1 MDKPSFNNWFTD
13 TNSVNSK
20 ESDKLSEKLYYNLN
34 TSNNFGLDKLKI
46 DLNEFNIP
54 QELLN
59 KILNYHI
66 SATVDEVTTKDPDG
80 AGAFDVFMSAISKHL
95 EKEFSQGRIVGADYS
110 NAYLAAMQMAL
121 QQAVDFVL
129 KKDQVFITTAT
140 SQLTA
145 INAAIE
151 TIKAKVSLVLA
162 QIQAYTAQTEYAN
175 KKLALA
181 TLHEQYINLTAQ
193 YDNLLKE
200 RERIEAQTAQIVAQ
214 TTQVPEQIKYIQ
226 AQTTQLATQTAQI
239 PEQTKYI
246 QAQTTQLTTQTAQ
259 IPEQTKHIQAQ
270 TAQLTAQTN
279 QIPEQTKHIQ
289 AQTAQVME
297 QMEATRGQTLGT
309 RTDGTIIAGSIG
321 ASVKHSEKQ
330 IEVMSAQIKLLGEQF
345 ETARA
350 QTLDVRSDNQ
360 PVKGQIGKQ
369 KDVASQQIIAFKQ
382 KAGID
387 AANIASNA
395 WITSKGMNDAVEA
408 PTAMQN
414 AALNNVVDQV
424 YANAG
429 LPTTGNHKNNL
440 NGSVPG

>member
-34 TSNNFGLDKLKI
+34 TSNNFGLDKLKV

-54 QELLN
+54 QELLD

-151 TIKAKVSLVLA
+151 IIKAKISLVLA
-162 QIQAYTAQTEYAN
+162 QIQVYTAQTEYAN

-200 RERIEAQTAQIVAQ
+200 RERIEAQTAQ
-214 TTQVPEQIKYIQ
+214 
-226 AQTTQLATQTAQI
+226 
-239 PEQTKYI
+239 
-246 QAQTTQLTTQTAQ
+246 
-259 IPEQTKHIQAQ
+259 
-270 TAQLTAQTN
+270 LTAQTS

>member
-34 TSNNFGLDKLKI
+34 TSNNFGLDKLKV

-80 AGAFDVFMSAISKHL
+80 TGAFDVFMFAISKHL
-95 EKEFSQGRIVGADYS
+95 EKEFSEGRIVGADY
-110 NAYLAAMQMAL
+110 ATTYIAAVQMAL
-121 QQAVDFVL
+121 QQAVEFVL

-151 TIKAKVSLVLA
+151 TIKAKASLVLT
-162 QIQAYTAQTEYAN
+162 QIQAYTAQTDYAN

-214 TTQVPEQIKYIQ
+214 TAQIE
-226 AQTTQLATQTAQI
+226 AQTAQV
-239 PEQTKYI
+239 
-246 QAQTTQLTTQTAQ
+246 
-259 IPEQTKHIQAQ
+259 PEQTKHIQAQ

-297 QMEATRGQTLGT
+297 QMETTRGQTLGT

-321 ASVKHSEKQ
+321 ASVKQSEKQ
-330 IEVMSAQIKLLGEQF
+330 IEVMSAQLKLLGEQF
-345 ETARA
+345 EAARA

-360 PVKGQIGKQ
+360 PIKGQIGKQ
-369 KDVASQQIIAFKQ
+369 KDVMSQQIIAFKQ
-382 KAGID
+382 KANID
-387 AANIASNA
+387 AANIAANA
-395 WITSKGMNDAVEA
+395 WTVTKGVDEATQTPESMNL
-408 PTAMQN
+408 N
-414 AALNNVVDQV
+414 ALNKIVDQV
-424 YANAG
+424 YANTN
-429 LPTTGNHKNNL
+429 LPTVLGSTNNL
-440 NGSVPG
+440 NGSTPS

>member
-34 TSNNFGLDKLKI
+34 TSNNFGLDKLKV

-54 QELLN
+54 QGLLD

-66 SATVDEVTTKDPDG
+66 SATVDEVTTKDPNG

-95 EKEFSQGRIVGADYS
+95 EKEFSEGRIVGADY
-110 NAYLAAMQMAL
+110 ATTYIAAVQMAL
-121 QQAVDFVL
+121 QQAVEFIL

-151 TIKAKVSLVLA
+151 TIKAKASLVLT
-162 QIQAYTAQTEYAN
+162 QIQAYTAQTDYAN

-214 TTQVPEQIKYIQ
+214 TAQV
-226 AQTTQLATQTAQI
+226 
-239 PEQTKYI
+239 
-246 QAQTTQLTTQTAQ
+246 
-259 IPEQTKHIQAQ
+259 PEQTKHIQAQ

-297 QMEATRGQTLGT
+297 QMETTRGQTLGT
-309 RTDGTIIAGSIG
+309 RTDGTTIAGSIG
-321 ASVKHSEKQ
+321 ASVKQSEKQ
-330 IEVMSAQIKLLGEQF
+330 IEVMSAQLKLLGEQY
-345 ETARA
+345 EAARA
-350 QTLDVRSDNQ
+350 QTLDMRSDNQ
-360 PVKGQIGKQ
+360 PIKGQIGKQ
-369 KDVASQQIIAFKQ
+369 KDVMSQQIIAFKQ
-382 KAGID
+382 KANID
-387 AANIASNA
+387 AANIAANA
-395 WITSKGMNDAVEA
+395 WTVTKGVDEATQTPESMNL
-408 PTAMQN
+408 N
-414 AALNNVVDQV
+414 ALNRIVDQV
-424 YANAG
+424 YANTN
-429 LPTTGNHKNNL
+429 LPTVLGSTNNL
-440 NGSVPG
+440 NGSTPS

>member
-34 TSNNFGLDKLKI
+34 TSNNFGLDKLKV

-54 QELLN
+54 QELLD

-151 TIKAKVSLVLA
+151 TIKAKISLVLA

-214 TTQVPEQIKYIQ
+214 TAQV
-226 AQTTQLATQTAQI
+226 

-246 QAQTTQLTTQTAQ
+246 QAQTTQLATQTAQ

-270 TAQLTAQTN
+270 TAQLTAQTS

-360 PVKGQIGKQ
+360 PIKGQIGKQ

>member
-34 TSNNFGLDKLKI
+34 TSNNFGLDKLKV

-54 QELLN
+54 QKLLD

-80 AGAFDVFMSAISKHL
+80 TGAFDVFMFAISKHL
-95 EKEFSQGRIVGADYS
+95 EKEFSEGRIVGADY
-110 NAYLAAMQMAL
+110 ATTYIAAVQMAL
-121 QQAVDFVL
+121 QQAVEFVL

-151 TIKAKVSLVLA
+151 TVKAKASLVLT
-162 QIQAYTAQTEYAN
+162 QIQAYTAQTDYAN

-181 TLHEQYINLTAQ
+181 SLHEQYINLTAQ

-214 TTQVPEQIKYIQ
+214 TAQV
-226 AQTTQLATQTAQI
+226 
-239 PEQTKYI
+239 
-246 QAQTTQLTTQTAQ
+246 
-259 IPEQTKHIQAQ
+259 PEQTKHIQAQ

-321 ASVKHSEKQ
+321 ASVKQSEKQ
-330 IEVMSAQIKLLGEQF
+330 IEVMSAQLKLLGEQF
-345 ETARA
+345 EAARA

-360 PVKGQIGKQ
+360 PIKGQIGKQ
-369 KDVASQQIIAFKQ
+369 KDVMSQQIIAFKQ
-382 KAGID
+382 KANID
-387 AANIASNA
+387 AANIAANA
-395 WITSKGMNDAVEA
+395 WTVTKGVDEATQTPESMNL
-408 PTAMQN
+408 N
-414 AALNNVVDQV
+414 ALNKIVDQV
-424 YANAG
+424 YANTN
-429 LPTTGNHKNNL
+429 LPTVLGSTNNL
-440 NGSVPG
+440 NGSTPS

>member
-34 TSNNFGLDKLKI
+34 TSNNFGLDKLKV

-54 QELLN
+54 QKLLD

-80 AGAFDVFMSAISKHL
+80 TGAFDVFMFAISKHL
-95 EKEFSQGRIVGADYS
+95 EKEFSEGRIVGADY
-110 NAYLAAMQMAL
+110 ATTYIAAVQMAL
-121 QQAVDFVL
+121 QQAVEFVL

-151 TIKAKVSLVLA
+151 TIKAKASLVLT
-162 QIQAYTAQTEYAN
+162 QIQAYTAQTDYAN

-181 TLHEQYINLTAQ
+181 ALHEQYINLTAQ

-200 RERIEAQTAQIVAQ
+200 RERIEAQTAQIEA
-214 TTQVPEQIKYIQ
+214 
-226 AQTTQLATQTAQI
+226 QTAQI
-239 PEQTKYI
+239 V
-246 QAQTTQLTTQTAQ
+246 AQTAQ
-259 IPEQTKHIQAQ
+259 VPEQTKHIQAQ

-289 AQTAQVME
+289 AQTAQVKE

-321 ASVKHSEKQ
+321 ASVKQSEKQ
-330 IEVMSAQIKLLGEQF
+330 IEVMSAQLKLLGEQF
-345 ETARA
+345 EAARA

-360 PVKGQIGKQ
+360 PIKGQIGKQ
-369 KDVASQQIIAFKQ
+369 KDVMSQQIIAFKQ
-382 KAGID
+382 KANID
-387 AANIASNA
+387 AANIAANA
-395 WITSKGMNDAVEA
+395 WTVTKGVDEATQTPESMNL
-408 PTAMQN
+408 N
-414 AALNNVVDQV
+414 ALNKIVDQV
-424 YANAG
+424 YANTN
-429 LPTTGNHKNNL
+429 LPTVLGSTNNL
-440 NGSVPG
+440 NGSTPS

>member
-34 TSNNFGLDKLKI
+34 TSNNFGLDKLKV

-54 QELLN
+54 QELLD

-151 TIKAKVSLVLA
+151 TIKAKISLVLA
-162 QIQAYTAQTEYAN
+162 QIQVYTAQTEYAN

-200 RERIEAQTAQIVAQ
+200 RERIEAQTAQ
-214 TTQVPEQIKYIQ
+214 
-226 AQTTQLATQTAQI
+226 
-239 PEQTKYI
+239 
-246 QAQTTQLTTQTAQ
+246 
-259 IPEQTKHIQAQ
+259 
-270 TAQLTAQTN
+270 LTAQTS

>member
-1 MDKPSFNNWFTD
+1 MQKPTFTDWFTD
-13 TNSVNSK
+13 TNSVNNK
-20 ESDKLSEKLYYNLN
+20 ESDKLAEKLYYNLN
-34 TSNNFGLDKLKI
+34 TSNNFGLDKLKV

-54 QELLN
+54 QELLD

-151 TIKAKVSLVLA
+151 TIKAKLSLVLA

-200 RERIEAQTAQIVAQ
+200 RERIEAQTAQVLEQ
-214 TTQVPEQIKYIQ
+214 TKYTQ
-226 AQTTQLATQTAQI
+226 AQTTQLAA
-239 PEQTKYI
+239 
-246 QAQTTQLTTQTAQ
+246 QTAQ

-270 TAQLTAQTN
+270 TAQLTAQTS

-289 AQTAQVME
+289 AQTEQVKE

-321 ASVKHSEKQ
+321 ASVKQSEKQ
-330 IEVMSAQIKLLGEQF
+330 IEVMSAQLKLLGEQF
-345 ETARA
+345 EAARA

-360 PVKGQIGKQ
+360 PIKGQIGKQ
-369 KDVASQQIIAFKQ
+369 KDVMSQQIIAFKQ
-382 KAGID
+382 KANID
-387 AANIASNA
+387 AANIAANA
-395 WITSKGMNDAVEA
+395 WTVTKGVDEATQTPESMNL
-408 PTAMQN
+408 N
-414 AALNNVVDQV
+414 ALNKVVDQV
-424 YANAG
+424 YANAN
-429 LPTTGNHKNNL
+429 LPTVLGSTNNL
-440 NGSVPG
+440 NGSTPS

>member
-34 TSNNFGLDKLKI
+34 TSNNFGLDKLKV

-54 QELLN
+54 QKLLD

-80 AGAFDVFMSAISKHL
+80 TGAFDVFMFAISKHL
-95 EKEFSQGRIVGADYS
+95 EKEFSEGRIVGADY
-110 NAYLAAMQMAL
+110 ATTYIAAVQMAL
-121 QQAVDFVL
+121 QQAVEFVL

-200 RERIEAQTAQIVAQ
+200 RERIEAQTAQIEA
-214 TTQVPEQIKYIQ
+214 
-226 AQTTQLATQTAQI
+226 
-239 PEQTKYI
+239 
-246 QAQTTQLTTQTAQ
+246 QTAQ

-297 QMEATRGQTLGT
+297 QMETTRGQTLGT

-321 ASVKHSEKQ
+321 ASIKQSEKQ
-330 IEVMSAQIKLLGEQF
+330 IEVMSAQLKLLGEQF
-345 ETARA
+345 EAARA

-360 PVKGQIGKQ
+360 PIRGQIGKQ
-369 KDVASQQIIAFKQ
+369 KDVMSQQIIAFKQ
-382 KAGID
+382 KANID
-387 AANIASNA
+387 AANIAANA
-395 WITSKGMNDAVEA
+395 WTVTKGVDEATQTPESMNL
-408 PTAMQN
+408 N
-414 AALNNVVDQV
+414 ALNKIVDQV
-424 YANAG
+424 YANTN
-429 LPTTGNHKNNL
+429 LPTVLGSTNNL
-440 NGSVPG
+440 NGSTPS

>member
-1 MDKPSFNNWFTD
+1 MQKPTFTDWFTD
-13 TNSVNSK
+13 TNSVNNK

-34 TSNNFGLDKLKI
+34 TSNNFGLDKLKV

-54 QELLN
+54 QELLD

-80 AGAFDVFMSAISKHL
+80 AGAFDIFMSAISKHL

-151 TIKAKVSLVLA
+151 TIKAKLSLVLA

-214 TTQVPEQIKYIQ
+214 TAQV
-226 AQTTQLATQTAQI
+226 
-239 PEQTKYI
+239 
-246 QAQTTQLTTQTAQ
+246 
-259 IPEQTKHIQAQ
+259 PEQTKHIQAQ

-279 QIPEQTKHIQ
+279 QISEQTKHIQ
-289 AQTAQVME
+289 AQTAHVKE
-297 QMEATRGQTLGT
+297 QMEATRGQTIGT

-321 ASVKHSEKQ
+321 ASVKQSEKQ
-330 IEVMSAQIKLLGEQF
+330 IEVMSAQLKLLGEQY
-345 ETARA
+345 EAARA

-360 PVKGQIGKQ
+360 PIKGQIGKQ
-369 KDVASQQIIAFKQ
+369 KDVMSQQIIAFKQ
-382 KAGID
+382 KANID
-387 AANIASNA
+387 AANIAANA
-395 WITSKGMNDAVEA
+395 WTVTKGVDEATQTPESMNL
-408 PTAMQN
+408 N
-414 AALNNVVDQV
+414 ALNKVVDQV
-424 YANAG
+424 YANTN
-429 LPTTGNHKNNL
+429 LPTVLGSTNNL
-440 NGSVPG
+440 NGSTPS

>member
-1 MDKPSFNNWFTD
+1 MQKPTFTDWFTD
-13 TNSVNSK
+13 TNSVNNK

-34 TSNNFGLDKLKI
+34 TSNNFGLDKLKV

-54 QELLN
+54 QELLD

-80 AGAFDVFMSAISKHL
+80 VGAFDIFMSAISKHL

-151 TIKAKVSLVLA
+151 TIKAKASLVLT
-162 QIQAYTAQTEYAN
+162 QIQAYTAQTDYAN

-214 TTQVPEQIKYIQ
+214 TAQV
-226 AQTTQLATQTAQI
+226 
-239 PEQTKYI
+239 
-246 QAQTTQLTTQTAQ
+246 
-259 IPEQTKHIQAQ
+259 PEQTKHIQAQ
-270 TAQLTAQTN
+270 TAQLTAQPS

-289 AQTAQVME
+289 AQTEQVKE

-321 ASVKHSEKQ
+321 ASVKQSEKQ
-330 IEVMSAQIKLLGEQF
+330 IEVMSAQLKLLGEQF
-345 ETARA
+345 EAARA

-360 PVKGQIGKQ
+360 PIKGQIGKQ
-369 KDVASQQIIAFKQ
+369 KDVMSQQIIAFKQ
-382 KAGID
+382 KANID
-387 AANIASNA
+387 AANIAANA
-395 WITSKGMNDAVEA
+395 WTVTKGVDEATQTPESMNL
-408 PTAMQN
+408 N
-414 AALNNVVDQV
+414 ALNKIVDQV
-424 YANAG
+424 YANTN
-429 LPTTGNHKNNL
+429 LPTVLGSTNNL
-440 NGSVPG
+440 NGSTPS

>member
-1 MDKPSFNNWFTD
+1 MQKPTFTDWFTD
-13 TNSVNSK
+13 TNSVNNK

-34 TSNNFGLDKLKI
+34 TSNNFGLDKLKV

-54 QELLN
+54 QELLD

-80 AGAFDVFMSAISKHL
+80 AGAFDIFMSAISKHL

-151 TIKAKVSLVLA
+151 TIKAKLSLVLA

-214 TTQVPEQIKYIQ
+214 TAQV
-226 AQTTQLATQTAQI
+226 
-239 PEQTKYI
+239 
-246 QAQTTQLTTQTAQ
+246 
-259 IPEQTKHIQAQ
+259 PEQTKHIQAQ
-270 TAQLTAQTN
+270 TAHV
-279 QIPEQTKHIQ
+279 K
-289 AQTAQVME
+289 E
-297 QMEATRGQTLGT
+297 QMEATRGQTIGT

-321 ASVKHSEKQ
+321 ASVKQSEKQ
-330 IEVMSAQIKLLGEQF
+330 IEVMSAQLKLLGEQF
-345 ETARA
+345 EAARA

-360 PVKGQIGKQ
+360 PIKGQIGKQ
-369 KDVASQQIIAFKQ
+369 KDVMSQQIIAFKQ
-382 KAGID
+382 KANID
-387 AANIASNA
+387 AANIAANA
-395 WITSKGMNDAVEA
+395 WTVTKGVDEATQTPESMNL
-408 PTAMQN
+408 N
-414 AALNNVVDQV
+414 ALNKVVDQV
-424 YANAG
+424 YANAN
-429 LPTTGNHKNNL
+429 LPTVLGSTNNL
-440 NGSVPG
+440 NGSTPS

>member
-34 TSNNFGLDKLKI
+34 TSNNFGLDKLKV

-54 QELLN
+54 QELLD

-80 AGAFDVFMSAISKHL
+80 AGAFDIFMSAISKHL

-151 TIKAKVSLVLA
+151 TIKAKLSLVLA

-181 TLHEQYINLTAQ
+181 NLHEQYINLTAQ

-200 RERIEAQTAQIVAQ
+200 REHIEAQTV
-214 TTQVPEQIKYIQ
+214 QVS
-226 AQTTQLATQTAQI
+226 
-239 PEQTKYI
+239 EQTKYI
-246 QAQTTQLTTQTAQ
+246 QAQTTQLTAQTAQ

-270 TAQLTAQTN
+270 TAQLTAQT
-279 QIPEQTKHIQ
+279 KHIQ

-297 QMEATRGQTLGT
+297 QTEATRGQTIGT

-321 ASVKHSEKQ
+321 ASIKQSEKQ
-330 IEVMSAQIKLLGEQF
+330 IEVMSAQLKLLGEQF
-345 ETARA
+345 EAARA

-360 PVKGQIGKQ
+360 PIKGQIGKQ
-369 KDVASQQIIAFKQ
+369 KDVMSQQIIAFKQ
-382 KAGID
+382 KANID
-387 AANIASNA
+387 AANIAANA
-395 WITSKGMNDAVEA
+395 WTVTKGVDEATQTPESMNL
-408 PTAMQN
+408 N
-414 AALNNVVDQV
+414 ALNKVVDQV
-424 YANAG
+424 YANTN
-429 LPTTGNHKNNL
+429 LPTVLGSINNL
-440 NGSVPG
+440 NGSTPS

>member
-1 MDKPSFNNWFTD
+1 MQKPTFTDWFTD
-13 TNSVNSK
+13 TNSVNNK

-34 TSNNFGLDKLKI
+34 TSNNFGLDKLKV

-54 QELLN
+54 QELLD

-80 AGAFDVFMSAISKHL
+80 VGAFDIFMSAISKHL

-151 TIKAKVSLVLA
+151 TIKAKASLVLT
-162 QIQAYTAQTEYAN
+162 QIQAYTAQTDYAN

-214 TTQVPEQIKYIQ
+214 TTQ
-226 AQTTQLATQTAQI
+226 
-239 PEQTKYI
+239 
-246 QAQTTQLTTQTAQ
+246 
-259 IPEQTKHIQAQ
+259 
-270 TAQLTAQTN
+270 
-279 QIPEQTKHIQ
+279 IPEQTKHIQ

-297 QMEATRGQTLGT
+297 QMETTRGQTLGT

-321 ASVKHSEKQ
+321 ASVKQSEKQ
-330 IEVMSAQIKLLGEQF
+330 IEVMSAQLKLLGEQF
-345 ETARA
+345 EAARA

-360 PVKGQIGKQ
+360 PIKGQIGKQ
-369 KDVASQQIIAFKQ
+369 KDVMSQQIIAFKQ
-382 KAGID
+382 KANID
-387 AANIASNA
+387 AANIAANA
-395 WITSKGMNDAVEA
+395 WTVTKGVDEATQTPESMNL
-408 PTAMQN
+408 N
-414 AALNNVVDQV
+414 ALNKIVDQV
-424 YANAG
+424 YANTN
-429 LPTTGNHKNNL
+429 LPTVLGSTNNL
-440 NGSVPG
+440 NGSTPS

>member
-1 MDKPSFNNWFTD
+1 MINHKPSYGGLLGDKMDKPSFNNWFTD

-54 QELLN
+54 QKLLD

-80 AGAFDVFMSAISKHL
+80 TGAFDVFMSAISKHL
-95 EKEFSQGRIVGADYS
+95 EKEFSEGRIVGADY
-110 NAYLAAMQMAL
+110 ATTYIAAVQMAL
-121 QQAVDFVL
+121 QQAVEFVL

-151 TIKAKVSLVLA
+151 TIKAKASLVLT
-162 QIQAYTAQTEYAN
+162 QIQAYTAQTDYAN

-214 TTQVPEQIKYIQ
+214 T
-226 AQTTQLATQTAQI
+226 
-239 PEQTKYI
+239 
-246 QAQTTQLTTQTAQ
+246 AQ

-270 TAQLTAQTN
+270 TAQV
-279 QIPEQTKHIQ
+279 K
-289 AQTAQVME
+289 E
-297 QMEATRGQTLGT
+297 QMETTRGQTIGT

-321 ASVKHSEKQ
+321 ASVKQSEKQ
-330 IEVMSAQIKLLGEQF
+330 IEVMSAQLKLLEEQY
-345 ETARA
+345 EAARA

-360 PVKGQIGKQ
+360 PIKGQIGKQ
-369 KDVASQQIIAFKQ
+369 KDVMSQQIIAFKQ
-382 KAGID
+382 KANID
-387 AANIASNA
+387 AANIAANA
-395 WITSKGMNDAVEA
+395 WTVAKGVDEATQTPESMNL
-408 PTAMQN
+408 N
-414 AALNNVVDQV
+414 ALNKIVDQV
-424 YANAG
+424 YANTN
-429 LPTTGNHKNNL
+429 LPTVLGSTNNL
-440 NGSVPG
+440 NGSTPS

>member
-34 TSNNFGLDKLKI
+34 TSNNFGLDKLKV

-80 AGAFDVFMSAISKHL
+80 TGAFDVFMFAISKHL
-95 EKEFSQGRIVGADYS
+95 EKEFSEGRIVGADY
-110 NAYLAAMQMAL
+110 ATTYIAAVQMAL
-121 QQAVDFVL
+121 QQAVEFVL

-151 TIKAKVSLVLA
+151 TVKAKASLILT
-162 QIQAYTAQTEYAN
+162 QIQAYTAQTDYAN

-214 TTQVPEQIKYIQ
+214 TAQV
-226 AQTTQLATQTAQI
+226 
-239 PEQTKYI
+239 
-246 QAQTTQLTTQTAQ
+246 
-259 IPEQTKHIQAQ
+259 PEQTKHIQAQ

-289 AQTAQVME
+289 AQTAQVKE

-321 ASVKHSEKQ
+321 ASVKQSEKQ
-330 IEVMSAQIKLLGEQF
+330 IEVMSAQLKLLGEQF
-345 ETARA
+345 EAARA

-360 PVKGQIGKQ
+360 PIKGQIGKQ
-369 KDVASQQIIAFKQ
+369 KDVMSQQIIAFKQ
-382 KAGID
+382 KANID
-387 AANIASNA
+387 AANIAANA
-395 WITSKGMNDAVEA
+395 WTVTKGVDEATQTPESMNL
-408 PTAMQN
+408 N
-414 AALNNVVDQV
+414 ALNKIVDQV
-424 YANAG
+424 YANTN
-429 LPTTGNHKNNL
+429 LPTVLGSTNNL
-440 NGSVPG
+440 NGSTPS

>member
-34 TSNNFGLDKLKI
+34 TSNNFGLDELKV

-80 AGAFDVFMSAISKHL
+80 TGAFDVFMFAISKHL
-95 EKEFSQGRIVGADYS
+95 EKEFSEGRIVGADY
-110 NAYLAAMQMAL
+110 ATTYIAAVQMAL
-121 QQAVDFVL
+121 QQAVEFVL

-151 TIKAKVSLVLA
+151 TVKAKASLILT
-162 QIQAYTAQTEYAN
+162 QIQAYTAQTDYAN

-214 TTQVPEQIKYIQ
+214 TAQV
-226 AQTTQLATQTAQI
+226 
-239 PEQTKYI
+239 
-246 QAQTTQLTTQTAQ
+246 
-259 IPEQTKHIQAQ
+259 PEQTKHIQAQ

-289 AQTAQVME
+289 AQTAQVKE

-321 ASVKHSEKQ
+321 ASVKQSEKQ
-330 IEVMSAQIKLLGEQF
+330 IEVMSAQLKLLGEQF
-345 ETARA
+345 EAARA

-360 PVKGQIGKQ
+360 PIKGQIGKQ
-369 KDVASQQIIAFKQ
+369 KDVMSQQIIAFKQ
-382 KAGID
+382 KANID
-387 AANIASNA
+387 AANIAANA
-395 WITSKGMNDAVEA
+395 WTVTKGVDEATQTPESMNL
-408 PTAMQN
+408 N
-414 AALNNVVDQV
+414 ALNKIVDQV
-424 YANAG
+424 YANTN
-429 LPTTGNHKNNL
+429 LPTVLGSTNNL
-440 NGSVPG
+440 NGSTPS

>member
-1 MDKPSFNNWFTD
+1 MDKPSLNNWFTD

-34 TSNNFGLDKLKI
+34 TSNNFGLDKLKV

-54 QELLN
+54 QKLLD

-80 AGAFDVFMSAISKHL
+80 TGAFDVFMFAISKHL
-95 EKEFSQGRIVGADYS
+95 EKEFSEGRIVGADY
-110 NAYLAAMQMAL
+110 ATTYIAAVQMAL
-121 QQAVDFVL
+121 QQAVEFVL

-151 TIKAKVSLVLA
+151 TIKAKASLVLT
-162 QIQAYTAQTEYAN
+162 QIQAYTAQTDYAN

-200 RERIEAQTAQIVAQ
+200 RERIEAQTAQIEA
-214 TTQVPEQIKYIQ
+214 
-226 AQTTQLATQTAQI
+226 QTAQI
-239 PEQTKYI
+239 V
-246 QAQTTQLTTQTAQ
+246 AQTAQ
-259 IPEQTKHIQAQ
+259 VPEQTKHIQAQ

-297 QMEATRGQTLGT
+297 QMETTRGQTLGT
-309 RTDGTIIAGSIG
+309 RTDGTIIAGSLG
-321 ASVKHSEKQ
+321 ASVKQSEKQ
-330 IEVMSAQIKLLGEQF
+330 IEVMSAQLKLLGEQF
-345 ETARA
+345 EAARA
-350 QTLDVRSDNQ
+350 QTLDIRSDNQ
-360 PVKGQIGKQ
+360 PIKGQIGKQ
-369 KDVASQQIIAFKQ
+369 KDVMSQQIIAFKQ
-382 KAGID
+382 KANID
-387 AANIASNA
+387 AANIAANA
-395 WITSKGMNDAVEA
+395 WTVTKGVDEATQTPESMNL
-408 PTAMQN
+408 N
-414 AALNNVVDQV
+414 ALNKIVDQV
-424 YANAG
+424 YANTN
-429 LPTTGNHKNNL
+429 LPTVLGSTNNL
-440 NGSVPG
+440 NGSTPS

>member
-13 TNSVNSK
+13 TNSVNST

-34 TSNNFGLDKLKI
+34 TSNNFGLDKLKV

-145 INAAIE
+145 INVAIE

-214 TTQVPEQIKYIQ
+214 TAQVPEQIKYIQ

-270 TAQLTAQTN
+270 TAQ
-279 QIPEQTKHIQ
+279 
-289 AQTAQVME
+289 VME

-321 ASVKHSEKQ
+321 ASIKHSEKQ
-330 IEVMSAQIKLLGEQF
+330 LEVMSAQIKLLGEQF

>member
-1 MDKPSFNNWFTD
+1 MQKPTFTDWFTD
-13 TNSVNSK
+13 TNSVNNK

-54 QELLN
+54 QELLD

-80 AGAFDVFMSAISKHL
+80 AGAFDVFMFAISKHL
-95 EKEFSQGRIVGADYS
+95 EKEFSEGRIVGADY
-110 NAYLAAMQMAL
+110 ATTYIAAVQMAL
-121 QQAVDFVL
+121 QQAVEFVL

-151 TIKAKVSLVLA
+151 TIKTKLSLVLA

-200 RERIEAQTAQIVAQ
+200 RERIEAQTAQ
-214 TTQVPEQIKYIQ
+214 
-226 AQTTQLATQTAQI
+226 
-239 PEQTKYI
+239 
-246 QAQTTQLTTQTAQ
+246 
-259 IPEQTKHIQAQ
+259 
-270 TAQLTAQTN
+270 LTAQTN
-279 QIPEQTKHIQ
+279 QIQ
-289 AQTAQVME
+289 AQTEQVKE

-321 ASVKHSEKQ
+321 ASVKQSEKQ
-330 IEVMSAQIKLLGEQF
+330 IEVMSAQLKLLGEQF
-345 ETARA
+345 EAARA

-360 PVKGQIGKQ
+360 PIKGQIGKQ
-369 KDVASQQIIAFKQ
+369 KDVMSQQIIAFKQ
-382 KAGID
+382 KANID
-387 AANIASNA
+387 AANIAANA
-395 WITSKGMNDAVEA
+395 WTVTKGVDEATQTPESMNL
-408 PTAMQN
+408 N
-414 AALNNVVDQV
+414 ALNKIVDQV
-424 YANAG
+424 YANTN
-429 LPTTGNHKNNL
+429 LPTVLGSTNNL
-440 NGSVPG
+440 NGSTPS

>member
-34 TSNNFGLDKLKI
+34 TSNNFGLDKLKV

-54 QELLN
+54 QKLLD
-59 KILNYHI
+59 KILNYQI

-80 AGAFDVFMSAISKHL
+80 TGAFDVFMSAISKHL
-95 EKEFSQGRIVGADYS
+95 EKEFSEGRIVGADY
-110 NAYLAAMQMAL
+110 ATTYIAAVQMAL
-121 QQAVDFVL
+121 QQAVEFVL

-151 TIKAKVSLVLA
+151 TIKAKASLVLT
-162 QIQAYTAQTEYAN
+162 QIQAYTAQTDYAN

-214 TTQVPEQIKYIQ
+214 TAQV
-226 AQTTQLATQTAQI
+226 
-239 PEQTKYI
+239 
-246 QAQTTQLTTQTAQ
+246 
-259 IPEQTKHIQAQ
+259 PEQTKHIQAQ

-309 RTDGTIIAGSIG
+309 RTNGTIIAGSIG
-321 ASVKHSEKQ
+321 ASVKQSEKQ
-330 IEVMSAQIKLLGEQF
+330 IEVMSAQLKLLGEQF
-345 ETARA
+345 EAARA

-360 PVKGQIGKQ
+360 PIKGQIGKQ
-369 KDVASQQIIAFKQ
+369 KDVMSQQIIAFKQ
-382 KAGID
+382 KANID
-387 AANIASNA
+387 AANIAANA
-395 WITSKGMNDAVEA
+395 WTVTKGVDEATQTPESMNL
-408 PTAMQN
+408 N
-414 AALNNVVDQV
+414 ALNRIVDQV
-424 YANAG
+424 YANTN
-429 LPTTGNHKNNL
+429 LPTVLGSTNNL
-440 NGSVPG
+440 NGSTPS

>member
-34 TSNNFGLDKLKI
+34 TSNNFGLDKLKV

-54 QELLN
+54 QKLLD

-80 AGAFDVFMSAISKHL
+80 TGAFDVFMFAISKHL
-95 EKEFSQGRIVGADYS
+95 EKEFSEGRIVGADY
-110 NAYLAAMQMAL
+110 ATTYIAAVQMAL
-121 QQAVDFVL
+121 QQAVEFVL

-151 TIKAKVSLVLA
+151 TVKAKASLVLT
-162 QIQAYTAQTEYAN
+162 QIQAYTAQTDYAN

-200 RERIEAQTAQIVAQ
+200 RERIEAQTAQIEA
-214 TTQVPEQIKYIQ
+214 
-226 AQTTQLATQTAQI
+226 QTAQI
-239 PEQTKYI
+239 V
-246 QAQTTQLTTQTAQ
+246 AQTAQ
-259 IPEQTKHIQAQ
+259 VPEQTKHIQAQ

-297 QMEATRGQTLGT
+297 QMETTRGQTLGT
-309 RTDGTIIAGSIG
+309 RTDGTTIAGSIG
-321 ASVKHSEKQ
+321 ASVKQSEKQ
-330 IEVMSAQIKLLGEQF
+330 IEVMSAQLKLLGEQF
-345 ETARA
+345 EAARA

-360 PVKGQIGKQ
+360 PIKGQIGKQ
-369 KDVASQQIIAFKQ
+369 KDVMSQQIIAFKQ
-382 KAGID
+382 KANID
-387 AANIASNA
+387 AANIAANA
-395 WITSKGMNDAVEA
+395 WTVTKGVDEATQTPESMNL
-408 PTAMQN
+408 N
-414 AALNNVVDQV
+414 ALNKIVDQV
-424 YANAG
+424 YANTN
-429 LPTTGNHKNNL
+429 LPTVLGSTNNL
-440 NGSVPG
+440 NGSTPS

>member
-34 TSNNFGLDKLKI
+34 TSNSFGLDKLKV

-95 EKEFSQGRIVGADYS
+95 EKEFRQGRIVGADYS

-145 INAAIE
+145 INVAIE
-151 TIKAKVSLVLA
+151 TIKAKISLILA

-175 KKLALA
+175 KKLTLA

-200 RERIEAQTAQIVAQ
+200 KERIEAQTAQIVAQ
-214 TTQVPEQIKYIQ
+214 TAQV
-226 AQTTQLATQTAQI
+226 
-239 PEQTKYI
+239 
-246 QAQTTQLTTQTAQ
+246 
-259 IPEQTKHIQAQ
+259 PEQTKHIQAQ

-297 QMEATRGQTLGT
+297 QMEATRGQTIGT
-309 RTDGTIIAGSIG
+309 RTDGTIITGSIG
-321 ASVKHSEKQ
+321 ASIKQSEKQ

-387 AANIASNA
+387 AANLAANA

-408 PTAMQN
+408 PPAMQN
-414 AALNNVVDQV
+414 ASLNNVVDQV

-429 LPTTGNHKNNL
+429 LPTTGNHTNNL
-440 NGSVPG
+440 DGSNPK

>member
-34 TSNNFGLDKLKI
+34 TSNNFELDKLKV

-54 QELLN
+54 QKLLD

-80 AGAFDVFMSAISKHL
+80 TGAFDVFMSAISKHL
-95 EKEFSQGRIVGADYS
+95 EKEFSEGRIVGADY
-110 NAYLAAMQMAL
+110 ATTYIAAVQMAL
-121 QQAVDFVL
+121 QQAVEFVL

-140 SQLTA
+140 SQLSA

-151 TIKAKVSLVLA
+151 TIKAKASLVLT
-162 QIQAYTAQTEYAN
+162 QIQAYTAQTDYAN

-214 TTQVPEQIKYIQ
+214 TV
-226 AQTTQLATQTAQI
+226 
-239 PEQTKYI
+239 
-246 QAQTTQLTTQTAQ
+246 
-259 IPEQTKHIQAQ
+259 
-270 TAQLTAQTN
+270 

-297 QMEATRGQTLGT
+297 QMETTRGQTLGT
-309 RTDGTIIAGSIG
+309 RSDGTTIAGSIG
-321 ASVKHSEKQ
+321 ASVKQSEKQ
-330 IEVMSAQIKLLGEQF
+330 IEVMSAQLKLLGEQF
-345 ETARA
+345 EAARA

-360 PVKGQIGKQ
+360 PIKGQIGKQ
-369 KDVASQQIIAFKQ
+369 KDVMSQQIIAFKQ
-382 KAGID
+382 KANID
-387 AANIASNA
+387 AANIAANA
-395 WITSKGMNDAVEA
+395 WTVAKGVDEATQTPESMNL
-408 PTAMQN
+408 N
-414 AALNNVVDQV
+414 ALNKIVDQV
-424 YANAG
+424 YANTN
-429 LPTTGNHKNNL
+429 LPTVLGSTNNL
-440 NGSVPG
+440 NGSTPS

>member
-1 MDKPSFNNWFTD
+1 MQKPTFTDWFTD
-13 TNSVNSK
+13 TNSVNNK

-34 TSNNFGLDKLKI
+34 TSNNFGLDKLKV

-54 QELLN
+54 QELLD

-80 AGAFDVFMSAISKHL
+80 AGAFDIFMSAISKHL

-151 TIKAKVSLVLA
+151 TIKAKASLVLT
-162 QIQAYTAQTEYAN
+162 QIQAYTAQTDYAN

-214 TTQVPEQIKYIQ
+214 T
-226 AQTTQLATQTAQI
+226 AQL
-239 PEQTKYI
+239 
-246 QAQTTQLTTQTAQ
+246 
-259 IPEQTKHIQAQ
+259 PEQTKHIQAQ
-270 TAQLTAQTN
+270 TAQLTAQTS

-289 AQTAQVME
+289 AQTEQVKE

-321 ASVKHSEKQ
+321 ASVKQSEKQ
-330 IEVMSAQIKLLGEQF
+330 IEVMSAQLKLLGEQF
-345 ETARA
+345 EAARA

-360 PVKGQIGKQ
+360 PIKGQIGKQ
-369 KDVASQQIIAFKQ
+369 KDVMSQQIIAFKQ
-382 KAGID
+382 KANID
-387 AANIASNA
+387 AANIAANA
-395 WITSKGMNDAVEA
+395 WTVTKGVDEATQTPESMNL
-408 PTAMQN
+408 N
-414 AALNNVVDQV
+414 ALNKIVDQV
-424 YANAG
+424 YANTN
-429 LPTTGNHKNNL
+429 LPTVLGSTNNL
-440 NGSVPG
+440 NGSTPS

>member
-34 TSNNFGLDKLKI
+34 TSNNFGLDKLKV

-54 QELLN
+54 QKLLD

-80 AGAFDVFMSAISKHL
+80 TGAFDVFMFAISKHL
-95 EKEFSQGRIVGADYS
+95 EKEFSEGRIVGADY
-110 NAYLAAMQMAL
+110 ATTYIAAVQMAL
-121 QQAVDFVL
+121 QQAVEFVL

-151 TIKAKVSLVLA
+151 TVKAKASLVLT
-162 QIQAYTAQTEYAN
+162 QIQAYTAQTDYAN

-200 RERIEAQTAQIVAQ
+200 RERIEAQTAQIEA
-214 TTQVPEQIKYIQ
+214 
-226 AQTTQLATQTAQI
+226 QTAQI
-239 PEQTKYI
+239 V
-246 QAQTTQLTTQTAQ
+246 AQTAQ
-259 IPEQTKHIQAQ
+259 VPEQTKHIQAQ

-297 QMEATRGQTLGT
+297 QMETTRGQTLGT
-309 RTDGTIIAGSIG
+309 RTDGTTIAGSIG
-321 ASVKHSEKQ
+321 ASVKQSEKQ

-387 AANIASNA
+387 AAKIASNA

-440 NGSVPG
+440 NGSIPG

>member
-34 TSNNFGLDKLKI
+34 TSNNFGLDKLKV
-46 DLNEFNIP
+46 DPNEFNIP
-54 QELLN
+54 QELLD

-129 KKDQVFITTAT
+129 KKDQVFISTAT

-214 TTQVPEQIKYIQ
+214 T
-226 AQTTQLATQTAQI
+226 AQI
-239 PEQTKYI
+239 PEQSKY
-246 QAQTTQLTTQTAQ
+246 
-259 IPEQTKHIQAQ
+259 IQAQ

-289 AQTAQVME
+289 AQTAQVKE

-321 ASVKHSEKQ
+321 ASVKQSEKQ
-330 IEVMSAQIKLLGEQF
+330 IEVMSAQLKLLGEQF
-345 ETARA
+345 EAARA

-360 PVKGQIGKQ
+360 PIKGQIGKQ
-369 KDVASQQIIAFKQ
+369 KDVMSQQIIAFKQ
-382 KAGID
+382 KANID
-387 AANIASNA
+387 AANIAANA
-395 WITSKGMNDAVEA
+395 WTVTKGVDEATQTPESMNL
-408 PTAMQN
+408 N
-414 AALNNVVDQV
+414 ALNRIVDQV
-424 YANAG
+424 YANTN
-429 LPTTGNHKNNL
+429 LPTVLGSTNNL
-440 NGSVPG
+440 NGSTPS

>member
-1 MDKPSFNNWFTD
+1 MNKPSFNNWFTD

-34 TSNNFGLDKLKI
+34 TSNNFGLDKLKV

-54 QELLN
+54 QKLLD

-80 AGAFDVFMSAISKHL
+80 TGAFDVFMFAISKHL
-95 EKEFSQGRIVGADYS
+95 EKEFSEGRIVGADY
-110 NAYLAAMQMAL
+110 ATTYIAAVQMAL
-121 QQAVDFVL
+121 QQAVEFVL

-151 TIKAKVSLVLA
+151 TVKAKASLVLT
-162 QIQAYTAQTEYAN
+162 QIQAYTAQTDYAN

-214 TTQVPEQIKYIQ
+214 TAQV
-226 AQTTQLATQTAQI
+226 
-239 PEQTKYI
+239 
-246 QAQTTQLTTQTAQ
+246 
-259 IPEQTKHIQAQ
+259 PEQTKHIQAQ

-297 QMEATRGQTLGT
+297 QMETTRGQTLGT

-321 ASVKHSEKQ
+321 ASVKQSEKQ
-330 IEVMSAQIKLLGEQF
+330 IEVMSAQLKLLGEQF
-345 ETARA
+345 EAARA

-360 PVKGQIGKQ
+360 PIKGQIGKQ
-369 KDVASQQIIAFKQ
+369 KDVMSQQIIAFKQ
-382 KAGID
+382 KANID
-387 AANIASNA
+387 AANIAANA
-395 WITSKGMNDAVEA
+395 WTVTKGVDEATQTPESMNL
-408 PTAMQN
+408 N
-414 AALNNVVDQV
+414 ALNKIVDQV
-424 YANAG
+424 YANTN
-429 LPTTGNHKNNL
+429 LPTVLGSTNNL
-440 NGSVPG
+440 NGSTPS

>member
-34 TSNNFGLDKLKI
+34 TSNNFGLDKLKV

-54 QELLN
+54 QNLLD

-80 AGAFDVFMSAISKHL
+80 TGAFDVFMSAISKHL
-95 EKEFSQGRIVGADYS
+95 EKEFSEGRIVGADY
-110 NAYLAAMQMAL
+110 ATTYIAAVQMAL
-121 QQAVDFVL
+121 QQAVEFVL

-151 TIKAKVSLVLA
+151 TIKAKASLVLT
-162 QIQAYTAQTEYAN
+162 QIQAYTAQTDYAN

-200 RERIEAQTAQIVAQ
+200 RERIEAQTAQIEA
-214 TTQVPEQIKYIQ
+214 
-226 AQTTQLATQTAQI
+226 QTAQI
-239 PEQTKYI
+239 V
-246 QAQTTQLTTQTAQ
+246 AQTAQ
-259 IPEQTKHIQAQ
+259 VPEQTKHIQAQ

-297 QMEATRGQTLGT
+297 QMETTRGQTLGT

-321 ASVKHSEKQ
+321 ASIKQSEKQ
-330 IEVMSAQIKLLGEQF
+330 IEVMSAQLKLLKEQF
-345 ETARA
+345 EAARA

-360 PVKGQIGKQ
+360 PIKGQIGKQ
-369 KDVASQQIIAFKQ
+369 KDVMSQQIIAFKQ
-382 KAGID
+382 KANID
-387 AANIASNA
+387 AANIAANA
-395 WITSKGMNDAVEA
+395 WTVTKGVDEATQTPESMNL
-408 PTAMQN
+408 N
-414 AALNNVVDQV
+414 ALNKIVDQV
-424 YANAG
+424 YANTN
-429 LPTTGNHKNNL
+429 LPTVLGSTNNL
-440 NGSVPG
+440 NGSTPS